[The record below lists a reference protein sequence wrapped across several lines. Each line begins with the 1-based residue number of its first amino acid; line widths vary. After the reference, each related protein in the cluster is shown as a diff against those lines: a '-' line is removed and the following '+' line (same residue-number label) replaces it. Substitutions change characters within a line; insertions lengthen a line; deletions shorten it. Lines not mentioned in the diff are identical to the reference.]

1 MSTAA
6 LDAFVAALDAS
17 DQEIQT
23 VMLLRHGHVVLE
35 EEWSPYRL
43 ADPHLLFSVS
53 KSFTSTAIGLAIE
66 AGLLSLDDTVV
77 SFFEADELP
86 ETISDNLAAMTIRH
100 LLTMTTGHGKDTVE
114 ALSRDRRM
122 VKIFLGL
129 DVEHEPGTVF
139 VYNSGAT
146 YMLSAI
152 LQRLT
157 GETLLDYLR
166 PRLFEPLGATEATWQ
181 VSTEGIT
188 TGGWGLSLNTESLA
202 RFGQLLLQRG
212 AWEGKQLVPA
222 EWYEAATSRQVPN
235 DNEENPDWQQGYGF
249 QFWRGRHNTYRGD
262 GAFGQFCLIF
272 PEYDAALIVTSAHRR
287 HAGDPEHRLGS
298 PAPRPRRQRGG
309 RGRAARAAGAR
320 RRPSGPAPSGGNG
333 RTYRFADER
342 GRSGS
347 GPVGCGRHRHLHVRL
362 RRAGRRRGARGRLR
376 SRRLAGANVASACS
390 RRPIPRPGSAWSPSA
405 YADGDTFVA
414 TIRFVETPFVLTLAC
429 HPAGDTLTIDVT
441 QNVSFGPTSFT
452 LTSVG
457 VIRAS
462 LSQPGGGACP
472 PGCTQQTTEEST

>member
-1 MSTAA
+1 LSTAA
-6 LDAFVAALDAS
+6 LDTFVAALDAS
-17 DQEIQT
+17 GQEIQT

-53 KSFTSTAIGLAIE
+53 KSFTSTAIGLAID

-152 LQRLT
+152 LQRLA

-166 PRLFEPLGATEATWQ
+166 PRLFEPLGASEATWQ

-202 RFGQLLLQRG
+202 RFGQLLLQHG
-212 AWEGKQLVPA
+212 MWEGKQLVPA
-222 EWYEAATSRQVPN
+222 EWYEAATSWQVPN
-235 DNEENPDWQQGYGF
+235 DSEENPDWHQGYGF

-272 PEYDAALIVTSAHRR
+272 PEYDAALIVTSATGEMQAILNTVWDQLLPVLEGKGVAAVAR
-287 HAGDPEHRLGS
+287 PERLEL
-298 PAPRPRRQRGG
+298 PP
-309 RGRAARAAGAR
+309 
-320 RRPSGPAPSGGNG
+320 PSGPAPSGGNE
-333 RTYRFADER
+333 RTYRFEENEAGLEA
-342 GRSGS
+342 
-347 GPVGCGRHRHLHVRL
+347 VRL
-362 RRAGRRRGARGRLR
+362 AADGTGTFTFNFAGPGDGGALEVVCGPGGWQEDRGLGVLKEADPATGQRL
-376 SRRLAGANVASACS
+376 VT
-390 RRPIPRPGSAWSPSA
+390 SA
-405 YADGDTFVA
+405 YADGESFVA

-429 HPAGDTLTIDVT
+429 HRPGDTLTIDVT
-441 QNVSFGPTSFT
+441 QNVSFGPTSYT
-452 LTSVG
+452 LTSSV
-457 VIRAS
+457 
-462 LSQPGGGACP
+462 
-472 PGCTQQTTEEST
+472 